1 MIIPCP
7 SCSTKFKIE
16 DRIFG
21 DKKIIKFQCSK
32 CKTLFRFDRV
42 SGSAWLMD
50 EEKTLPA
57 IPMRDLDAAAPAPAP
72 VRAPAPAPVEPPPEK
87 GRKEEG
93 EERDLEAATGIFK
106 PSKMQDQYESFEPAR
121 PAAPEFEDE
130 TPASQKV
137 EITPPPVRVQPPP
150 AVSAQVEP
158 APIEESPLD
167 VAQIDASPPA
177 PVGDVD
183 ESTPPQFGAISY
195 PPVEAPVIRE
205 PEAPPKTT
213 IPPARPTGRRQI
225 LASDLYILELEYE
238 LQEKAQKQSSA
249 RAKAVGVTAI
259 VVLLIIVGLYLFI
272 TWKNDWNFAA
282 LFTQPEDA
290 FAIAVGEKTLLEIA
304 PDAEGLETAVTE
316 IFATDTAN
324 GVRILVVQGEVMNT
338 TVFPK
343 KQIRVY
349 IQVMTRG
356 EQPVAA
362 FETVAGITLLTRPQI
377 EEKTIAGLNMY
388 ADSERKTADEWVVNS
403 GRKAS
408 FQAYI
413 ADAPSGAED
422 PNQYTLEATAISAVN
437 AITDGS
443 KF

>member
-57 IPMRDLDAAAPAPAP
+57 IPMRDVDARP
-72 VRAPAPAPVEPPPEK
+72 PAPVEPPPEK
-87 GRKEEG
+87 PRKEE
-93 EERDLEAATGIFK
+93 EEHDLEAATDIFK
-106 PSKMQDQYESFEPAR
+106 PSKMQDQYESFEPPK
-121 PAAPEFEDE
+121 PAEPEIDDE

-137 EITPPPVRVQPPP
+137 EVTPPPVRVHPPTAPVQPAP
-150 AVSAQVEP
+150 APAQP
-158 APIEESPLD
+158 APAAPIEESPLD
-167 VAQIDASPPA
+167 GVEIDASPPA
-177 PVGDVD
+177 PVEDID
-183 ESTPPQFGAISY
+183 ESTPPQFGVISR
-195 PPVEAPVIRE
+195 PPAEAPVVRQ

-225 LASDLYILELEYE
+225 LSSDLYVLGLEYE
-238 LQEKAQKQSSA
+238 LQEKVMKQSSA
-249 RAKAVGVTAI
+249 RARTIGGTAVA
-259 VVLLIIVGLYLFI
+259 VLLIIVGLYLFV
-272 TWKNDWNFAA
+272 TWKNGWNFAA
-282 LFTQPEDA
+282 LFTEPENA
-290 FAIAVGEKTLLEIA
+290 FAIAVGQKALLEIA
-304 PDAEGLETAVTE
+304 PEAEGLETAVTE
-316 IFATDTAN
+316 VFATDTAN

-362 FETVAGITLLTRPQI
+362 FEAVAGITLLTRPQI
-377 EEKTIAGLNMY
+377 EEQTIAGLNMY
-388 ADSERKTADEWVVNS
+388 TESERKKADEWVVNS
-403 GRKAS
+403 GRKVS

-413 ADAPSGAED
+413 ADAPAGAED